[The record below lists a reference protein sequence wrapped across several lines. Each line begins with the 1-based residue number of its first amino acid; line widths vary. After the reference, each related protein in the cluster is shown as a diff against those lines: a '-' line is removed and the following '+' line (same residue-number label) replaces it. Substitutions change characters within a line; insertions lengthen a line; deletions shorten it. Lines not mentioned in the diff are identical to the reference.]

1 MTLHIGITIEIR
13 SEDLCLWDDSIKQN
27 ALALARTLKASSLK
41 HRVTL
46 VNTTEVAITPKLPW
60 DLKEFNTE
68 FFEVVKHSL
77 DILIVLDGQIADTPS
92 ALLKER
98 GVKIIGYK
106 CESNASLSAESI
118 IHNLSV
124 TKVPYYNRHFDALW
138 LSPQVAE
145 LNQTYYKVLHR
156 CSTAQTVPFIWSEI
170 PIESACANLKNKGI
184 YVTNKKI
191 AKRLTILE
199 PNTEILK
206 NFLNPLMIA
215 ELFYRNLPHCIDS
228 VNLMNLDHRDKHA
241 ELIGILAGTNLYS
254 DKRIF
259 LGSKQ
264 NIAKTLS
271 KDTDVVIS
279 HQWGNPLSYTYLEA
293 AWLGYPLVH
302 NADLCKEL
310 GFFYN
315 KTDVISG
322 AEALNLACEVGM
334 IGGNYPVKKK
344 ETASHYRERQR
355 HLIKQFLAEQPGIVR
370 KYDILIAQI
379 ISKYTKKH

>member
-1 MTLHIGITIEIR
+1 MNLHIGITIEIH
-13 SEDLCLWDDSIKQN
+13 SEDLCLWDDHIKQN
-27 ALALARTLKASSLK
+27 ALALALTLKASILK

-46 VNTTEVAITPKLPW
+46 VNTTDVAITRKLPW
-60 DLKEFNTE
+60 NLKQFDTQS
-68 FFEVVKHSL
+68 FEAVKHSL
-77 DILIVLDGQIADTPS
+77 NILIVLDGQIADTPS
-92 ALLKER
+92 ALLKAR

-106 CESNASLSAESI
+106 CGSNASISAESI

-124 TKVPYYNRHFDALW
+124 TKMPYYNRHFDTLW
-138 LSPQVAE
+138 LSPQIAE
-145 LNQTYYKVLHR
+145 LNQAYYKVLHR
-156 CSTAQTVPFIWSEI
+156 CSTARTVPFIWSEI
-170 PIESACANLKNKGI
+170 PIESACVNLKNKGI

-199 PNTEILK
+199 SNTELLN

-215 ELFYRNLPHCIDS
+215 ELFYRNLSVCVDS
-228 VNLMNLDHRDKHA
+228 VHLMNLAHRDKHA
-241 ELIGILAGTNLYS
+241 ELIGILSGTNLYN
-254 DKRIF
+254 DKKIF
-259 LGSKQ
+259 LGGKQ

-271 KDTDVVIS
+271 NNTDVVIS

-310 GFFYN
+310 GFYYH
-315 KTDVISG
+315 KSDVISG

-334 IGGNYPVKKK
+334 IGGNYSIKKR

-355 HLIKQFLAEQPGIVR
+355 HLIKQFLAEQPAIVR
-370 KYDILIAQI
+370 KYDLLITQLI
-379 ISKYTKKH
+379 INKKIK